1 MENILEAALTASTR
15 YNGQRDERDFS
26 KALILEPVEAWRYD
40 NGTGK
45 LVFRYE
51 TAGKNH
57 RNLYGTMHGGII
69 ASVLDVAVGMSMAT
83 LTKHVINTVDL
94 HISYLRAGVGEHYR
108 IEVEVTHLGRRLGSA
123 NMKLIDVDNDE
134 LVATGQAT
142 FFIFEQILEV
152 FQEEEETE

>member
-51 TAGKNH
+51 TAGGHHCSAKK
-57 RNLYGTMHGGII
+57 GC
-69 ASVLDVAVGMSMAT
+69 
-83 LTKHVINTVDL
+83 
-94 HISYLRAGVGEHYR
+94 
-108 IEVEVTHLGRRLGSA
+108 GR
-123 NMKLIDVDNDE
+123 
-134 LVATGQAT
+134 
-142 FFIFEQILEV
+142 
-152 FQEEEETE
+152 